1 MKFHIKKIEVQNFR
15 SIQTKM
21 TLEIK
26 PGLFSIEGINLDEP
40 SSKNGS
46 GKSSLCTSLI
56 WCLTGNTLTNEV
68 LADEVV
74 NIKAG
79 KDCRVTVY
87 IDSHL
92 GDIKVMRTR
101 KDSEFGNNLF
111 LFINEEDVSCHKI
124 ADTQNKINQLMKLPF
139 DLMRSTIIMTS
150 DMKSAFSDLTPQQRI
165 QTLESIRDYSVWDK
179 VRDIANNDIK
189 EYNKNIKENELSIS
203 NLEGS
208 LNTYN
213 KTLVDETVELN
224 ALQNTFNAQNIQEN
238 IAKCTKRNAEISTT
252 IDSLTKTLQ
261 ELKEQVTVEQS
272 NKNDELLNIQNEAS
286 VLILEK
292 TKLEAKKTS
301 LDKDLDT
308 INKWFINDTC
318 PTCHRKLERT
328 EEQINEKNTQKEAL
342 IKEITNIDIEIYE
355 KNKLI
360 QDKRVLWSNVHKE
373 LLKEIESKKNA
384 QENINTYEKKL
395 NEFQKEYTENEKQI
409 LIENNKLMTFSQ
421 QVSKKQESINKYT
434 KEIENLTNKKQELIN
449 INNTLEEKRQLS
461 DYFYKLLGSKGELRP
476 YLLNKDIQYLN
487 ACMQKYIHTFFKNTD
502 VELKLNGATIE
513 ININSNGI
521 RKSVSSLSGGEKKR
535 LNISIQLALYDLIRS
550 TSQINFNILCL
561 DEVESQLDPLGCQQL
576 IEIIEDK
583 SDEIETVFWITN
595 NNMVSENIDKKI
607 ICKKILGVTEIYEA

>member
-224 ALQNTFNAQNIQEN
+224 ALQNTFNVQNIQEN
-238 IAKCTKRNAEISTT
+238 IDKYTKRNTEISTT
-252 IDSLTKTLQ
+252 IDNLTKTLK
-261 ELKEQVTVEQS
+261 ESKEQVTIEQS
-272 NKNDELLNIQNEAS
+272 NKNNELLNIQNDAN

-292 TKLEAKKTS
+292 TKLEATKTS
-301 LDKDLDT
+301 LNKDLDT

-328 EEQINEKNTQKEAL
+328 EEQINEKNIQKEAL
-342 IKEITNIDIEIYE
+342 IKEITSIDVEIFE
-355 KNKLI
+355 KDKLI

-373 LLKEIESKKNA
+373 LQKEIESKKNT
-384 QENINTYEKKL
+384 QENINAYEKKL

-476 YLLNKDIQYLN
+476 YLLNKYLN